1 MTEIDYVRLP
11 EGWRLDPRV
20 TEHMPEIGVW
30 WVVLSDGTRT
40 AWNGDRNL
48 ICPVCQ
54 GDKEKMPDCSACKG
68 RGKTDNIPYCDR
80 PWDEVAPNLWLGGH
94 DCQPAGAPPL
104 GDCCP
109 GSTFDMVVSL
119 YQRRIRDFATGQSE
133 PDPLYEP
140 APGVNHMHYR
150 MSDSDLDAEHHNAL
164 DEMAMHVIE
173 ALDRGEKV
181 LIRCQAGINRAALL
195 TGLVMLQL
203 GWSADDAIARM
214 REVRS
219 PFVLF
224 NTSFVQ
230 HLHEVEKRQG

>member
-1 MTEIDYVRLP
+1 M
-11 EGWRLDPRV
+11 
-20 TEHMPEIGVW
+20 
-30 WVVLSDGTRT
+30 
-40 AWNGDRNL
+40 

-54 GDKEKMPDCSACKG
+54 GDKKKMPDCSACKG
-68 RGKTDNIPYCDR
+68 RGKTDHIPYCDR

-94 DCQPAGAPPL
+94 DCQPSGAPPL
-104 GDCCP
+104 GDCSP
-109 GSTFDMVVSL
+109 GDTFDMVVSL
-119 YQRRIRDFATGQSE
+119 YQRRVRDFGTGQSD

-140 APGVNHMHYR
+140 GPGVNHMHYR
-150 MSDSDLDAEHHNAL
+150 MADSDLDAEHHNAL

-224 NTSFVQ
+224 NTSFGQ
-230 HLHEVEKRQG
+230 YLHEVERRAT